1 MALRYTN
8 DAHVWQNVVLSNDFS
23 QKRLLKVK
31 LNGLMNR
38 ILVTKNV
45 ADFAIFCCSLCKS
58 RKSEIEIKALD
69 IVMREKNLL

>member
-31 LNGLMNR
+31 LNALMNR

-58 RKSEIEIKALD
+58 RKWEIEIKALD
-69 IVMREKNLL
+69 IVMREKNFL